1 MPNLGTRAVLGKVLR
16 GGAVLGA
23 LYLLVGVG
31 FHVAWKSALSAC
43 REARIAHG
51 EWVEPEVLGGG
62 LGFLFDVTFWPVYA
76 WANIYHDGTPLA
88 TPCTHGGAQ

>member
-1 MPNLGTRAVLGKVLR
+1 MPNLGTRGILVKVLR
-16 GGAVLGA
+16 EFAVGVV

-43 REARIAHG
+43 REVRIAHG